1 MTTFLFVTFDGG
13 GNQPP
18 AFAAAAELRARG
30 HSVLFAGYESQ
41 RRRIEDLGFGFV
53 SLPRAG
59 SCDVRSA
66 GPAERLRL
74 LQASVMANPDH
85 VDDIAD
91 VVDASG
97 ADMLVVDAL
106 MYAALTAAE
115 HRGLPVAALAHT
127 TPAAHETPAAV
138 AARRAVFQA
147 VSALRTRLGLPPAS
161 TATELL
167 DRFPVV
173 VVATLRS
180 MDPVERGPAWSHVGP
195 LAPTAPD
202 TGRITL
208 PAGIVDGDPVVLV
221 SLSTLTIYGDQAARL
236 QAILDGLAGRAVT
249 VIATTG
255 PAIHPLALRAPAN
268 AVVVPFLPH
277 DAVMPAVSAC
287 VSHAGHGTVMAAL
300 VHGVPLVCLPN
311 PAADQPYIAGRVAEL
326 GAGVA
331 LAADARPESIARAVE
346 AVLTVPSYAAA
357 ARRLAAEA
365 AAAPGAGGAATL
377 LERVA
382 DTAAPRC
389 SSIRTEVCDGSI

>member
-18 AFAAAAELRARG
+18 AFAAAAEVRARG

-41 RRRIEDLGFGFV
+41 RRRVEGVGFGFV
-53 SLPRAG
+53 ALPRSG

-66 GPAERLRL
+66 PPGEGLRL
-74 LQASVMANPDH
+74 LQAAVMANPDH
-85 VDDIAD
+85 VDDIAEVMEAAGAD
-91 VVDASG
+91 LVVVDA
-97 ADMLVVDAL
+97 V

-115 HRGLPVAALAHT
+115 YRGFPVAALAHT
-127 TPAAHETPAAV
+127 TPAAHETPDAV
-138 AARRAVFQA
+138 AARRTVFQA
-147 VSALRTRLGLPPAS
+147 VSELRTRLGLPPAA

-173 VVATLRS
+173 VATLRS
-180 MDPVERGPAWSHVGP
+180 MDPVQRGPAWSHVGP
-195 LAPTAPD
+195 LSPAAPD
-202 TGRITL
+202 TGPITL
-208 PAGIVDGDPVVLV
+208 PSGIGERGPVVLV
-221 SLSTLTIYGDQAARL
+221 SLSTLTIYGDQRARL
-236 QAILDGLAGRAVT
+236 QAILDGLAGAAVT

-255 PAIHPLALRAPAN
+255 PAIRPSALRAPPN

-277 DAVMPAVSAC
+277 AAVLPSVSAC

-300 VHGVPLVCLPN
+300 VHAVPLVCLPN
-311 PAADQPYIAGRVAEL
+311 AAADQPYIAGRVAEL

-331 LAADARPESIARAVE
+331 LAADARPENVARAVE

-365 AAAPGAGGAATL
+365 AAAPGARGAATL
-377 LERVA
+377 LERLA
-382 DTAAPRC
+382 STAVPG
-389 SSIRTEVCDGSI
+389 SLSIRTEACDGNA